1 LPIVRAAGYLSAP
14 QSDWS
19 FMAKTLVEVLV
30 DDIDGTEA
38 VESVRLGWNGQWR
51 QLELSERNLAALS
64 KAVDRFWDAGRPV
77 RGDASAPRR
86 RSSAAAGE
94 RDPRAIR
101 VWAAENGIAVPA
113 RGRIPRDVEERYKE
127 ATAS

>member
-1 LPIVRAAGYLSAP
+1 
-14 QSDWS
+14 
-19 FMAKTLVEVLV
+19 MAKTVVEVLV
-30 DDIDGTEA
+30 DDLDGTEA

-64 KAVDRFWDAGRPV
+64 KAIDRYWDAGRPV
-77 RGDASAPRR
+77 RGEAPAARR
-86 RSSAAAGE
+86 RPAGAGDRD

-113 RGRIPRDVEERYKE
+113 RGRIPRDVEDRYKE
-127 ATAS
+127 ATGG

>member
-1 LPIVRAAGYLSAP
+1 
-14 QSDWS
+14 
-19 FMAKTLVEVLV
+19 MAKTLVEVLV
-30 DDIDGTEA
+30 DDLDGTEA

-64 KAVDRFWDAGRPV
+64 KAIDRFWDAGHPV
-77 RGDASAPRR
+77 KSADAPRR
-86 RSSAAAGE
+86 RSAATATTG

-113 RGRIPRDVEERYKE
+113 RGRIPREIEDRYNE
-127 ATAS
+127 AVN

>member
-1 LPIVRAAGYLSAP
+1 
-14 QSDWS
+14 
-19 FMAKTLVEVLV
+19 MAKTLVEVLV
-30 DDIDGTEA
+30 DDLDGTEA

-64 KAVDRFWDAGRPV
+64 KAIDRFWDAGRPV
-77 RGDASAPRR
+77 KGAVAAPRR
-86 RSSAAAGE
+86 RAATG

-113 RGRIPRDVEERYKE
+113 RGRIPRELEDRYNE
-127 ATAS
+127 ATGN

>member
-1 LPIVRAAGYLSAP
+1 
-14 QSDWS
+14 
-19 FMAKTLVEVLV
+19 MAKTLVEVLV
-30 DDIDGTEA
+30 DDLDGTEA

-64 KAVDRFWDAGRPV
+64 KAIDRFWDAGRPM
-77 RGDASAPRR
+77 RSEPAGARR
-86 RSSAAAGE
+86 RATTATGG

-113 RGRIPRDVEERYKE
+113 RGRIPRDVEDRYNE
-127 ATAS
+127 ATGG